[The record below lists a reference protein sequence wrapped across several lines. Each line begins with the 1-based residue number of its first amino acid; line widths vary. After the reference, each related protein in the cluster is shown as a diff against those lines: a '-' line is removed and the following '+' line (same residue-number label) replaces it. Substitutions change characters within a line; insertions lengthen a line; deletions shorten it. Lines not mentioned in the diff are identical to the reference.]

1 MDLNKSALQTTGEV
15 RHSEQDEKLW
25 EAAAAKG
32 HRPCPKCHKMVSL
45 APDHVFR
52 SYAFI
57 PDEEDVERAIKK
69 RKQVQRKQRQAKK
82 GAKKT
87 TFMEIDD
94 SDDEIEI
101 QDAKKGASNG
111 QLPTLDSDDEDMP
124 DMFDLIAAANREK
137 KPTVKDEKKE
147 KKPKEEDNVDMS
159 DVGVSR
165 RSWSRYL
172 TVWYE

>member
-1 MDLNKSALQTTGEV
+1 MDLNKSALQTSGEV

-45 APDHVFR
+45 APDRVFR

-69 RKQVQRKQRQAKK
+69 RKEQQRKQRQSRK
-82 GAKKT
+82 GAKKNIR
-87 TFMEIDD
+87 MKVDD

-101 QDAKKGASNG
+101 VDDKKGTSNG

-124 DMFDLIAAANREK
+124 DMFDLIAASNKDK
-137 KPTVKDEKKE
+137 KPDVKDEKKD
-147 KKPKEEDNVDMS
+147 KKPAAEAEDDIS
-159 DVGVSR
+159 DASI
-165 RSWSRYL
+165 SLSSL
-172 TVWYE
+172 TRCLTLCGW